1 MLRSKFDH
9 APFLCTYIMLEKT
22 DKIKYN
28 NKIADNIDGKVK
40 KQAASAS
47 EIKRN
52 GNMKWK

>member
-1 MLRSKFDH
+1 MLRSKFEH

-22 DKIKYN
+22 DKIQYN
-28 NKIADNIDGKVK
+28 FKIADNIGGKVK
-40 KQAASAS
+40 KQAVSAS